1 MSKTT
6 ILYKD
11 IAPGAAEDAEMS
23 AQYVDGGSN
32 LPALPFGS
40 ETDKLAVLELN
51 AWGLDGSYDL
61 YSGQEYALWSA
72 DLSGADG
79 SFDRAPVITA
89 TLDRQYSSTGMTLKF
104 NEATGE
110 YCSAVNIKWCLD
122 DTVKADVDFY
132 PDSVEYFCEQLVQ
145 NYNKVV
151 ITLLKTHLPYRRA
164 KLSQVMFGRLRT
176 FGMDKIR
183 NAAITNEMDLLTL
196 ELPASTL
203 RWTLDSRENLEY
215 MFQIKQPMEVRNRD
229 DLLGVFYVEDSNR
242 IGNGLYDIHA
252 HNAFG
257 VLEESDFAG
266 GVYTNKSAQALF
278 LEIVGADFD
287 VFFEL
292 PDTTLTGAILPCT
305 RRQAAQQ
312 VLFAWGACASTDGV
326 EGIRVF
332 SFPNSPVSIDETRT
346 FQGPSVK
353 TDSVVT
359 QVVVT
364 AHSYTE
370 SANGSVEIG
379 GVTYKDTQTTYTVV
393 NPNVTA
399 TEKQKI
405 KKITD
410 ATLVSPAIGQAV
422 AQRVYDYYARRNTH
436 SSKIVWRGERLGD
449 CVTLPNSW
457 ESTNTG
463 NIVSMDIALSNT
475 VVASCKSIGV

>member
-1 MSKTT
+1 MSGQYT
-6 ILYKD
+6 D
-11 IAPGAAEDAEMS
+11 AA
-23 AQYVDGGSN
+23 SN
-32 LPALPFGS
+32 LAALPFGS
-40 ETDKLAVLELN
+40 ETDKLSVLELN
-51 AWGLDGSYDL
+51 AWGLDGSYEL
-61 YSGQEYALWSA
+61 YSGQEYAMWSSE
-72 DLSGADG
+72 LSDTDG
-79 SFDRAPVITA
+79 SFANAPVITA
-89 TLDRQYSSTGMTLKF
+89 TLDKQYSSTGMTLKF
-104 NEATGE
+104 NEATGD
-110 YCSAVNIKWCLD
+110 YCSAVNIKWYLD
-122 DTVKADVDFY
+122 DTVKADVDFT

-151 ITLLKTHLPYRRA
+151 ITLLRTHLPNRRA

-183 NAAITNEMDLLTL
+183 NASITNEMDLLTL
-196 ELPASTL
+196 EIPASTL
-203 RWTLDSRENLEY
+203 SWTLDSRENLEY

-229 DLLGVFYVEDSNR
+229 NLLGVFYVEESDR
-242 IGNGLYDIHA
+242 ISKGLYDIHA

-257 VLEESDFAG
+257 VLDESDFSG
-266 GVYTNKSAQALF
+266 GVYTDKSAQALF
-278 LEIVGADFD
+278 LEIVGTDFD

-292 PDTTLTGAILPCT
+292 DDTTLTGAIQPCT

-332 SFPNSPVSIDETRT
+332 SFPTTPISIDETRT

-359 QVVVT
+359 QVVVV

-370 SANGSVEIG
+370 SSSGSVEIN
-379 GVTYKDTQTTYTVV
+379 GVKYADTQTIYTVT

-410 ATLVSPAIGQAV
+410 ATLVSPAIGQTV

-436 SSKIVWRGERLGD
+436 SSKIVWKGERLGD

-457 ESTNTG
+457 GGTNTG

-475 VVASCKSIGV
+475 VVASCKSIGM